1 MKKLKIAFWVIIVI
15 ILFVFGYHNS
25 EFFMTNQSLDLKY
38 GFGEYKTPELPIVVL
53 WIFFLALTAGIWFI
67 YTLPKKLKTKKE
79 IQQMHDAEISHLK
92 EIAALRRRIDAFQS
106 QAAAVE
112 DEKALKQKEP
122 AVTANDAPVT
132 ATVEQTSD
140 SSDADVK

>member
-53 WIFFLALTAGIWFI
+53 WIFFLALTVGIWFI
-67 YTLPKKLKTKKE
+67 YTLPKRLKTKKE
-79 IQQMHDAEISHLK
+79 NQQMHDAEISHLK

-106 QAAAVE
+106 QAAADE
-112 DEKALKQKEP
+112 DEKALKEKEA
-122 AVTANDAPVT
+122 AVTANDTPVT
-132 ATVEQTSD
+132 ETVEQTSD
-140 SSDADVK
+140 SPDTDVK

>member
-53 WIFFLALTAGIWFI
+53 WIFFLALTVGIWFI
-67 YTLPKKLKTKKE
+67 YTLPKRLKTKKE
-79 IQQMHDAEISHLK
+79 MQQMHDVEISHLK
-92 EIAALRRRIDAFQS
+92 EIAALRRRIDAYQS
-106 QAAAVE
+106 QAAADE
-112 DEKALKQKEP
+112 DEKALKQKEA
-122 AVTANDAPVT
+122 AVTANDAPV
-132 ATVEQTSD
+132 SFF
-140 SSDADVK
+140 